1 MLEYNA
7 ALFAANRWNGI
18 EENDMTETQPVRF
31 QRANFVV
38 EDIDKAL
45 TLYRDVLGF
54 EVTFRKG
61 HNPESYSIPVFEIPD
76 GAELDFVILSLPG
89 QPRVM
94 ALSGIKNVPLAPVP
108 HPRRSAIVL
117 DVADPDKA
125 MADSAALGLKVYE
138 EGRLET
144 HDGRIGREIG
154 IVDFD
159 DNLIVIYRIA
169 DAL

>member
-1 MLEYNA
+1 
-7 ALFAANRWNGI
+7 
-18 EENDMTETQPVRF
+18 MTIKQSVRF

-38 EDIDKAL
+38 EDIDRAL
-45 TLYRDVLGF
+45 TFYRDVLDF

-61 HNPESYSIPVFEIPD
+61 HNPESYSIPVFEIAD
-76 GAELDFVILSLPG
+76 GAELGFAILSLPG

-94 ALSGIKNVPLAPVP
+94 ALSEIKNIPLEPVP

-117 DVADPDKA
+117 DVADPDKV

-159 DNLIVIYRIA
+159 DNLVVIYQIP
-169 DAL
+169 DAQS

>member
-1 MLEYNA
+1 MSEKA
-7 ALFAANRWNGI
+7 
-18 EENDMTETQPVRF
+18 PVRF

-38 EDIDKAL
+38 ADIDKAL
-45 TLYRDVLGF
+45 TFYEGVLGF
-54 EVTFRKG
+54 EVTYRKG

-76 GAELDFVILSLPG
+76 GAVLDFAILSLPG

-94 ALSGIKNVPLAPVP
+94 ALSGIAAIDMAPVP

-117 DVADPDKA
+117 ETQDPDKV
-125 MADSAALGLKVYE
+125 MAGSRALGLQVYE

-159 DNLIVIYRIA
+159 DNLVVIYLIP
-169 DAL
+169 DAA

>member
-1 MLEYNA
+1 MSVKPA
-7 ALFAANRWNGI
+7 
-18 EENDMTETQPVRF
+18 VRF

-38 EDIDKAL
+38 SDLDRAL
-45 TLYRDVLGF
+45 TFYEGVLGF

-61 HNPESYSIPVFEIPD
+61 HNPDSYSIPVFEIPA
-76 GAELDFVILSLPG
+76 GAELGFAILSLPG

-94 ALSGIKNVPLAPVP
+94 ALSEIAGIDLEPVP
-108 HPRRSAIVL
+108 HPRRGAIVL
-117 DVADPDKA
+117 ETQDPDA
-125 MADSAALGLKVYE
+125 VVAQSRALGLAVYE

-159 DNLIVIYRIA
+159 DNLVVIYLIP
-169 DAL
+169 DDV

>member
-1 MLEYNA
+1 M
-7 ALFAANRWNGI
+7 
-18 EENDMTETQPVRF
+18 RF

-38 EDIDKAL
+38 TDLDKAL
-45 TLYRDVLGF
+45 SFYEGVLGF
-54 EVTFRKG
+54 EVTYRKG
-61 HNPESYSIPVFEIPD
+61 HNAESYSIPVFEIPD
-76 GAELDFVILSLPG
+76 GAELGFVILSLPG

-94 ALSGIKNVPLAPVP
+94 ALSEIKSIPLAPVP

-117 DVADPDKA
+117 DVADPDKV
-125 MADSAALGLKVYE
+125 MAQSRALGLHVYE

-159 DNLIVIYRIA
+159 DNLVVIYLIP
-169 DAL
+169 DAQP